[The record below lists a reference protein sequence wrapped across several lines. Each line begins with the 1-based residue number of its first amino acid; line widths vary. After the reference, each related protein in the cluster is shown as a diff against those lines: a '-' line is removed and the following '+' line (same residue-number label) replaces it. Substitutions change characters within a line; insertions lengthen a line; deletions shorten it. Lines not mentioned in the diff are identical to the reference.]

1 MTKSKTMYKVRA
13 TVAEDLEAVVF
24 RCWSS
29 VEEVTVLKSM
39 RQVLPPHVSLR
50 RSAEGIRVA
59 YADELDLLSSS
70 HQIDINWSEAAERF
84 KNNRKHA
91 NHFYHGIR
99 ERLRTLLARGSE
111 YAASEV
117 SDSAGIDVLDS
128 HQLVNVAAMTI
139 PDGFGICLFD
149 EQGAGKTVS
158 MIYAFD
164 LLASRA
170 QADQLIIVAPKS
182 MLPEWPK
189 DIMRFRPGLYRI
201 ASITGSPREKRL
213 ALSSRADIFVTNFET
228 VVAMEAYFES
238 LLRRR
243 PDRNVLV
250 VDESFLVKS
259 PTAKRTR
266 ALRRLREWCGRA
278 FVLCGTPA
286 PNSPLDLVEQC
297 RLVDFGI
304 SFKNVRIPN
313 DRENAL
319 PIIKRVIEDRCL
331 YVRHTKADVLPDLPA
346 KQFHR
351 VFVPMQ
357 PEQADLYERTK
368 VQLIADVR
376 SVSDATFRR
385 EYASFLAQR
394 TALLQ
399 ICSNPISIDGNYT
412 EIPAKIKLLDE
423 LLDRWIRRDG
433 QKVVLWSFYR
443 ASIEFIASRYA
454 DFGVLRYDGTVT
466 DVSQRGEAVRRFQ
479 EDEDMRLFVANP
491 AAAGAGLTL
500 HRARIA
506 VYESLSAQAAQYLQ
520 SLDRIHR
527 RGQERDVEYV
537 IMLCQDSIEVREYER
552 LVQKED
558 SAAQLLG
565 DVIGEPVAR
574 QTFLSDISS
583 DFSLEDRVAS

>member
-1 MTKSKTMYKVRA
+1 MYRVRA
-13 TVAEDLEAVVF
+13 TVADDLDALVF
-24 RCWSS
+24 RCPNPAD
-29 VEEVTVLKSM
+29 EVAVLGNM
-39 RQVLPPHVSLR
+39 RALLPDQADLR
-50 RSAEGIRVA
+50 VSAEGIRARYV
-59 YADELDLLSSS
+59 DDLDQLSSS
-70 HQIDINWSEAAERF
+70 TKLTLHWSEFAKRF
-84 KNNRKHA
+84 KA
-91 NHFYHGIR
+91 NR
-99 ERLRTLLARGSE
+99 ERANLSYHSVRDSLRELLALGSTH
-111 YAASEV
+111 AVNVV
-117 SDSAGIDVLDS
+117 SDSAGVEILDS

-139 PDGFGICLFD
+139 PNGFGMCLFD

-158 MIYAFD
+158 MIFAFD

-201 ASITGSPREKRL
+201 ASVTGSPREKRV
-213 ALSSRADIFVTNFET
+213 ALTSRADVFVTNFET
-228 VVAMEAYFES
+228 AVSMEAQFEA
-238 LLRRR
+238 LLRPR

-259 PTAKRTR
+259 STAKRTR

-304 SFKNVRIPN
+304 SFKDVNIPN
-313 DRENAL
+313 DRAAAL
-319 PIIKRVIEDRCL
+319 PVIRRVVENRCL
-331 YVRHTKADVLPDLPA
+331 YVRHTKADVLPNLPT

-357 PEQADLYERTK
+357 PAQAEIYERIK

-376 SVSDATFRR
+376 SVSDTEFRR
-385 EYASFLAQR
+385 NYANFLARR

-399 ICSNPISIDGNYT
+399 ICSNPVSITQDYT
-412 EIPAKIKLLDE
+412 EVPAKVRLLDE
-423 LLDRWIRRDG
+423 LLDRWIRCDG

-443 ASIEFIASRYA
+443 ASIDAIASRYA
-454 DFGVLRYDGTVT
+454 DYGVLRYDGTVT
-466 DVSQRGEAVRRFQ
+466 DVGQRGEAVRRFQ
-479 EDEDMRLFVANP
+479 EDDDMRLFVANP

-506 VYESLSAQAAQYLQ
+506 VYESLSTQAAQYLQ

-537 IMLCQDSIEVREYER
+537 IMLCQDTIEVREYER
-552 LVQKED
+552 LIQKQD
-558 SAAQLLG
+558 NAARLLG
-565 DVIGEPVAR
+565 DLVEDPVTR
-574 QTFLSDISS
+574 QTFLSAISPEL
-583 DFSLEDRVAS
+583 SLAEGVER